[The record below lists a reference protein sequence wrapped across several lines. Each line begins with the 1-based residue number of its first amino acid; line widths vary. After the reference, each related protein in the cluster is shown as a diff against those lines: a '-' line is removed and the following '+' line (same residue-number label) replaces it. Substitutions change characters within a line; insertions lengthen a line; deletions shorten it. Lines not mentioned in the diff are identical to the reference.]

1 MFKNFNFKD
10 FISTKTPLVGK
21 NWLKLSDKERVEVL
35 NIELKKNNLEDFE
48 VFKTPDNGQIVFKV
62 SNPIPSGKRG
72 LLLLDLE
79 SNLKENID
87 EGLTVWF
94 EPVGDKSKLRNMRG
108 ITFQSE

>member
-1 MFKNFNFKD
+1 MTKKFDFKD
-10 FISTKTPLVGK
+10 FIFTKTPLTSK
-21 NWLKLSDKERVEVL
+21 YWLKLSDKERLEAIT
-35 NIELKKNNLEDFE
+35 IELKKNNLEDFE
-48 VFKTPDNGQIVFKV
+48 IFKTPDNGQIVFKV
-62 SNPIPSGKRG
+62 SKPIPSGKRG

-79 SNLKENID
+79 SNLKKNID